1 MLALLRPPTYIVGMT
16 AFEFNEDLKERCM
29 LLGATKAVTT
39 WFKAGV
45 PLIPDE
51 FWETIVVLPA
61 STHKNII
68 KIVFSLVKEYMKEFE
83 DNGFECADPVLE
95 FSFAQP
101 RIVYAIFPEKNS
113 FTEKELI

>member
-1 MLALLRPPTYIVGMT
+1 MT
-16 AFEFNEDLKERCM
+16 AFDFNEDLKERCM
-29 LLGATKAVTT
+29 LLGATKAITT
-39 WFKAGV
+39 WFKNGV

-51 FWETIVVLPA
+51 FWETIIVLPTG
-61 STHKNII
+61 THKNLL
-68 KIVFSLVKEYMKEFE
+68 KVVFSLVKEYMQEFE

-95 FSFAQP
+95 FSYLQP